1 MLKHVGRIKKTQK
14 KCIVAYRVVPGTDN
28 EAVIIPT
35 ESLMAEEHDA
45 LIKLVESTAG
55 QEAYELAE
63 AMARTRLPDGR
74 IMLAGFHTT
83 GKMLKV
89 TTDQV
94 EMTPDTRTVIDLT
107 ELNSTIATQ
116 KGVTVA
122 ELALKDPNG
131 GPAPTPAPEP
141 SPANAVDAYV
151 ESTPPASDMLAMD
164 EAVTTNEEVLTDE
177 KLAAQYRSQ
186 ADAMFKEAKL
196 LREQA
201 KEITDRL
208 KAESEKQA

>member
-83 GKMLKV
+83 GKMIKV

>member
-28 EAVIIPT
+28 EAVVVPT
-35 ESLMAEEHDA
+35 ETLMAEEHDA
-45 LIKLVESTAG
+45 LIKLVESPAG
-55 QEAYELAE
+55 QESYELAE

-74 IMLAGFHTT
+74 IMLAAFHTT
-83 GKMLKV
+83 GKMIKV

-107 ELNSTIATQ
+107 ELNNTIATQ

-122 ELALKDPNG
+122 DLALKDPNG
-131 GPAPTPAPEP
+131 DAAPAPTPES
-141 SPANAVDAYV
+141 SPVDAADAYV
-151 ESTPPASDMLAMD
+151 TPASQTANMLAMD
-164 EAVTTNEEVLTDE
+164 EAVTTNDEVLTDE

-208 KAESEKQA
+208 KAASEEQA

>member
-141 SPANAVDAYV
+141 SPANTVDAYV
-151 ESTPPASDMLAMD
+151 ESTPSASDMLAMD

>member
-83 GKMLKV
+83 GKMIKV

-151 ESTPPASDMLAMD
+151 ESTPSASDMLAMD

>member
-151 ESTPPASDMLAMD
+151 ESTPSASDMLAMD

>member
-28 EAVIIPT
+28 EAVVIPT

-45 LIKLVESTAG
+45 LIKLVESAAG
-55 QEAYELAE
+55 QQSYELAE

-83 GKMLKV
+83 GKMIKV
-89 TTDQV
+89 TSDQI

-107 ELNSTIATQ
+107 ELNNNIAAQ

-122 ELALKDPNG
+122 ELALKDPSG
-131 GPAPTPAPEP
+131 GPAPTPTPEP

-186 ADAMFKEAKL
+186 ADAMFKEAKI

-208 KAESEKQA
+208 KAESEEQA

>member
-28 EAVIIPT
+28 EAVVIPT

-45 LIKLVESTAG
+45 LIKLVESAAG
-55 QEAYELAE
+55 QQSYELAE

-83 GKMLKV
+83 GKMIKV
-89 TTDQV
+89 NSDQI

-107 ELNSTIATQ
+107 ELNNNIAAQ

-122 ELALKDPNG
+122 ELALKDPSG
-131 GPAPTPAPEP
+131 GPAPTPTPEP
-141 SPANAVDAYV
+141 SPSNAVDAYV

-186 ADAMFKEAKL
+186 ADAMFKEAKI

-208 KAESEKQA
+208 KAESEEQA

>member
-45 LIKLVESTAG
+45 LIKLVESEAG
-55 QEAYELAE
+55 QQAYELAE

-83 GKMLKV
+83 GKMIKI

-107 ELNSTIATQ
+107 ELNNTIATQ

-131 GPAPTPAPEP
+131 GSAPTPASEP

-151 ESTPPASDMLAMD
+151 ESTPQASDMLAMD

-208 KAESEKQA
+208 KAESEEQA

>member
-28 EAVIIPT
+28 EAIVVPT
-35 ESLMAEEHDA
+35 ETLMAEEHDA
-45 LIKLVESTAG
+45 LIKLVESAAG
-55 QEAYELAE
+55 QESYELAE

-83 GKMLKV
+83 GKMIKV
-89 TTDQV
+89 NTDQI

-107 ELNSTIATQ
+107 ELNNTIAAQ

-122 ELALKDPNG
+122 DLALKDPNG
-131 GPAPTPAPEP
+131 GPAPTPAPQS
-141 SPANAVDAYV
+141 SPETAADAYV
-151 ESTPPASDMLAMD
+151 EPASMTANMLAMD
-164 EAVTTNEEVLTDE
+164 EVVTTDEEVLTDE

-186 ADAMFKEAKL
+186 ADALFKEAKA

-208 KAESEKQA
+208 KAESEEQA